1 MVDKRGERKQVNFF
15 KRGFFIILFLFMTF
29 NIFSNELYNDGK
41 CSLAIEEISE
51 GCFKISY
58 RHENEKTEFFETSP
72 AKYVFHWISE
82 DLARLDFGSPFAPD
96 VRSYFFSKKLKKISR
111 RKDFATK
118 VLDLKNLKVLCAD
131 IEVSVEG
138 IFSDYKKTVNLPA
151 DIYSCACK
159 FFAIDER
166 TCLNDNDLKLLYL
179 ADDES
184 VKLVNIKIE

>member
-1 MVDKRGERKQVNFF
+1 MNFF
-15 KRGFFIILFLFMTF
+15 RRGFLIILFLLMNF
-29 NIFSNELYNDGK
+29 NIFSKELYNDGK
-41 CSLAIEEISE
+41 CSLTIEEISE

-58 RHENEKTEFFETSP
+58 CHENEKTEFFETSP

-151 DIYSCACK
+151 DIFPCACK

-166 TCLNDNDLKLLYL
+166 SLIDDNDLKLLYL

-184 VKLVNIKIE
+184 VKFVNIKIE